1 MKIVFSDGRDSVFH
15 TEELPDTRTVNSVAV
30 TQEMIRRAG
39 DTLKIRFEQPVR
51 NIQGYWTSDQYRPQM
66 QLPWGLKLD
75 SAAQRQMPFLVWF
88 DQAGVTQAAFYLT
101 DTADDASLQS
111 RLSQSDS
118 AFRLEWT
125 IRLSPETQPFEFAA
139 DRRALPFPETA
150 ASFRQRLLPEN
161 PVFPAGAWDP
171 VYCTWY
177 AFHAAYTIPELE
189 KNAGLAAGLGFRTFI
204 LDDGWS
210 YDTSKRLNSSTVSE
224 WFSENG
230 DWILSERK
238 LPGFADHV
246 KRIRDMGFNYLL
258 WFAPFLT
265 GRSSWLYAELK
276 KANAILL
283 ESDDGSAAADPACP
297 LIREV
302 VIPRIL
308 EVFRKYHLDG
318 LKVDFVDFVH
328 PSLSVPRG
336 RECLKQIRSL
346 AEQLRAVKPDALI
359 EFRQRYT
366 TPAMLP
372 YATNFRAND
381 VPFDYLENLHRCCQI
396 RMILGDGVPVHADP
410 VCFHPEESRVNVA
423 RHMIAS
429 LAGVPMLSADLTK
442 ISPEHLAV
450 IRRFLRFYHDHLAT
464 FRTGHWTIRYDFGHV
479 ASVAVENETEMI
491 ATAVT
496 EIPPAPAGK
505 NFILMNLSAG
515 SLPFEADRIE
525 DCDGNAAAV
534 LQPGGI
540 AFRRSN

>member
-1 MKIVFSDGRDSVFH
+1 MKIVFSDSRDAVFQ
-15 TEELPDTRTVNSVAV
+15 TEELPDTRTFNSISV
-30 TQEMIRRAG
+30 TQKMIRRAG
-39 DTLKIRFEQPVR
+39 DTLKIRFTQPIR
-51 NIQGYWTSDQYRPQM
+51 NIHGYWTSEEYRPRM
-66 QLPWGLKLD
+66 QLPWDLKLD
-75 SAAQRQMPFLVWF
+75 SAAQRQMPFLIWF
-88 DQAGVTQAAFYLT
+88 DQSGISQAAFYLT
-101 DTADDASLQS
+101 DTADDASLHSQ
-111 RLSQSDS
+111 LSQSDS
-118 AFRLEWT
+118 EFRLDWT
-125 IRLSPETQPFEFAA
+125 IRLSPETQPFEFVA
-139 DRRALPFPETA
+139 DRRELPFPEVV
-150 ASFRQRLLPEN
+150 ASFRRRLIPDN
-161 PVFPAGAWDP
+161 PDFPAGAWAP

-189 KNAGLAAGLGFRTFI
+189 KNAGLAAELGFGTFI

-246 KRIRDMGFNYLL
+246 KRVQDMGFNYVL
-258 WFAPFLT
+258 WVAPFLT
-265 GRSSWLYAELK
+265 GRSSKLYAQLK
-276 KANAILL
+276 NANAVLR

-297 LIREV
+297 LILET

-328 PSLSVPRG
+328 PSLTVPRG

-372 YATNFRAND
+372 YGTNFRAND

-410 VCFHPEESRVNVA
+410 ICFHPEESCVNVA
-423 RHMIAS
+423 RHLIAS

-442 ISPEHLAV
+442 ISPKHLEI
-450 IRRFLRFYHDHLAT
+450 IRRFLHFYQDHLAT
-464 FRTGHWTIRYDFGHV
+464 FRTGHWTVRYDFGHV
-479 ASVAVENETEMI
+479 ASVTVESEQEVI

-496 EIPPAPAGK
+496 EIPPVPAEK
-505 NFILMNLSAG
+505 NIILMNLSAD
-515 SLPFEADRIE
+515 SLPAEAGQIE
-525 DCDGNAAAV
+525 DCEGHAAAV
-534 LQPGGI
+534 LPPGGI
-540 AFRRSN
+540 AFQNNN